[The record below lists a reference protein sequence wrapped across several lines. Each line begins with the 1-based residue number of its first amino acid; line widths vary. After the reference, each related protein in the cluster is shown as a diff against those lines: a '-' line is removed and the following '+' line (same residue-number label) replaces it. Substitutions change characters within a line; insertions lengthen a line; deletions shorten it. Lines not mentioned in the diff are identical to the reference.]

1 MSITYPHRHNLSA
14 SGTCFLEGLVS
25 RPTLST
31 APANR
36 AGYLAAVRCGGHAST
51 VKRRAHRSLL
61 AVRCGGQPAHTRA
74 CSEARAAGLL
84 LAGAGLT
91 DQRGQLR
98 SGTTA
103 TLVGDSLS
111 GHRSRCCSRYCCRC
125 CCRRCCRSGRPSTP
139 SASRSNSSPPSN
151 PHRARRRGPGRR
163 AGCPQLPR
171 R

>member
-1 MSITYPHRHNLSA
+1 MPITYPHRHNLSA

-25 RPTLST
+25 RQPRST

-36 AGYLAAVRCGGHAST
+36 AGYLAGVRCGGHAST

-61 AVRCGGQPAHTRA
+61 AVRCRGRPRPRA
-74 CSEARAAGLL
+74 YSEARAGGFL

-103 TLVGDSLS
+103 TRPGSSLS
-111 GHRSRCCSRYCCRC
+111 GRSRYCCRC
-125 CCRRCCRSGRPSTP
+125 CRRCFRSGRPSTP
-139 SASRSNSSPPSN
+139 SASRSNSCPPSN
-151 PHRARRRGPGRR
+151 PHRARRRGPGLR
-163 AGCPQLPR
+163 AGCLRPLR